1 MVFLTSL
8 SLITYIGSL
17 YCLNLLFV
25 DNLVMTPSKKT
36 FYHRPKINQSKNPT
50 VRWLFLILGWLFF
63 ALGIIGILL
72 PVMPT
77 APFILLAAGC
87 WARSSR
93 RFHFWLINHK
103 YFGKFVRDWE
113 DRHALPL
120 YAKWLA
126 SIMLTISTLMLFY
139 RLPADMLWIAW
150 IVTAVGSGV
159 IVYLFR
165 LPNA

>member
-1 MVFLTSL
+1 
-8 SLITYIGSL
+8 
-17 YCLNLLFV
+17 
-25 DNLVMTPSKKT
+25 MTDKKNA
-36 FYHRPKINQSKNPT
+36 FYYRPHTNQSANPT
-50 VRWLFLILGWLFF
+50 VRWTFLIMGWIFF

-93 RFHFWLINHK
+93 RFHFWLINHR

-113 DRHALPL
+113 DRRAVPR
-120 YAKWLA
+120 YAKWMA
-126 SIMLTISTLMLFY
+126 SIMMALSTTMLFY

-150 IVTAVGSGV
+150 VVAAVCSIVAV
-159 IVYLFR
+159 ILFR
-165 LPNA
+165 LPDA

>member
-1 MVFLTSL
+1 
-8 SLITYIGSL
+8 
-17 YCLNLLFV
+17 
-25 DNLVMTPSKKT
+25 MTQTKNA
-36 FYHRPKINQSKNPT
+36 FYYRPKTNQSNNPT
-50 VRWLFLILGWLFF
+50 VRWLFLVLGWLFF

-113 DRHALPL
+113 NNHAVPL
-120 YAKWLA
+120 YAKYLA

-139 RLPADMLWIAW
+139 RLPADILWIAW
-150 IVTAVGSGV
+150 IVAVVGSGV
-159 IVYLFR
+159 MVYLFR

>member
-1 MVFLTSL
+1 
-8 SLITYIGSL
+8 
-17 YCLNLLFV
+17 
-25 DNLVMTPSKKT
+25 MTQTKNA
-36 FYHRPKINQSKNPT
+36 FYYRPKTNQSNNPT
-50 VRWLFLILGWLFF
+50 VRWLFLVLGWLFF

-113 DRHALPL
+113 NNHAVPL
-120 YAKWLA
+120 YAKYLA

-139 RLPADMLWIAW
+139 RLPADILWIAW
-150 IVTAVGSGV
+150 IVAAVGSGV
-159 IVYLFR
+159 IVYLVSVTR
-165 LPNA
+165 NNR